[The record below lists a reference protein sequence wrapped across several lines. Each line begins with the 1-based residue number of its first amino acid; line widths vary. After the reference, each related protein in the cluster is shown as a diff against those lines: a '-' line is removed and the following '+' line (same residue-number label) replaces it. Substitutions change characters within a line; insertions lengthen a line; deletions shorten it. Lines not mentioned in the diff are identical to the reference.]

1 MCVGGGRGGGG
12 GGDGGGGGGGVYVR
26 LEGVEEVMWFAQ
38 KVVEG
43 PGRRGS
49 RSQATAATLQ

>member
-1 MCVGGGRGGGG
+1 MCVGGGRGGGC

-49 RSQATAATLQ
+49 RSQATATLQ

>member
-1 MCVGGGRGGGG
+1 MCVGGGRGGGCG
-12 GGDGGGGGGGVYVR
+12 SDGDGGGGVYVR
-26 LEGVEEVMWFAQ
+26 LEGVEEMMWFAQ

-49 RSQATAATLQ
+49 RSQATATLQ

>member
-49 RSQATAATLQ
+49 RSQATATLQ

>member
-1 MCVGGGRGGGG
+1 MCVGGGRGGGC
-12 GGDGGGGGGGVYVR
+12 GGDGGGGGGVYVR

-49 RSQATAATLQ
+49 RSQATATLQ

>member
-1 MCVGGGRGGGG
+1 MCVGGGRGGGC

-26 LEGVEEVMWFAQ
+26 LEGVEEVMCFAQ

-49 RSQATAATLQ
+49 RSQATATLQ